1 MKLLQE
7 ETKKK
12 ENIHNYLLASESNF
26 VTVEQSYQVIIQC
39 INIYYRFIN
48 NRWQGSITILRP
60 NYYHLTI
67 WPSPSQSS
75 SQLHISK
82 FCVSFCSR
90 KFWRQNY
97 NFQICKSFKLLSYY
111 APSQSEM
118 WNAVCQFINKL
129 HLLTPSPVP

>member
-1 MKLLQE
+1 MGL
-7 ETKKK
+7 TKQ
-12 ENIHNYLLASESNF
+12 YFS
-26 VTVEQSYQVIIQC
+26 
-39 INIYYRFIN
+39 
-48 NRWQGSITILRP
+48 ILRDVMVANAHQEQEP
-60 NYYHLTI
+60 EGKRVFDIGYLVGVVGLLVVMI
-67 WPSPSQSS
+67 S

-118 WNAVCQFINKL
+118 
-129 HLLTPSPVP
+129 